1 MSYVANEA
9 NGDSILPITDT
20 FPSAYTYE
28 IIETLSPVRK
38 SIEDLLSY
46 DSDQVALVSIRLT
59 YDQDARS
66 TPAST
71 TRSTEHLLSSLRVLV
86 RKTDHVFL
94 MGHIMYFV
102 LRGSNRQGGAIVQSR
117 LWEALLWRVHNMSDP
132 EMPRP
137 RSMAIGHSGL
147 QETQGNVDAC
157 LDGAGIVALRFDWL
171 PEKPRRATKQALHE
185 KPPEGSLDEELQTL
199 ARKLGIPY
207 LTLLPR
213 RLPTH
218 LQRLVHPQLAQE
230 LRCYPVGRE
239 RDTLTV
245 AMLDPQD
252 SGALS
257 RLQEETGLRIF
268 PVLAN
273 PQALEYALEQLV

>member
-1 MSYVANEA
+1 MSYEANEA
-9 NGDSILPITDT
+9 GFLPIMDVL
-20 FPSAYTYE
+20 PSVYTYE

-38 SIEDLLSY
+38 IIEDLLSY
-46 DSDQVALVSIRLT
+46 GIDQVALVSIRLT
-59 YDQDARS
+59 YDQDVRS
-66 TPAST
+66 TSLLTA
-71 TRSTEHLLSSLRVLV
+71 RSTEHLLRNLRMLV
-86 RKTDHVFL
+86 RKTDYVYL
-94 MGHIMYFV
+94 LGHTMYFV
-102 LRGSNRQGGAIVQSR
+102 LRGSNQQGGAIVQSR
-117 LWEALLWRVHNMSDP
+117 LWEALLWRVHNMSDTD
-132 EMPRP
+132 MVRP
-137 RSMAIGHSGL
+137 RSMTIGHSGL
-147 QETQGNVDAC
+147 PETQGNMDAC
-157 LDGAGIVALRFDWL
+157 IDAAGIVALRFDWL
-171 PEKPRRATKQALHE
+171 PEKSRRATKQALHE
-185 KPPEGSLDEELQTL
+185 KPSEGSLDEELQTL

-257 RLQEETGLRIF
+257 RLQEETGLHIF